1 MLNERAEALLAAVNA
16 LCERDAYRLLDE
28 EELLAQSRVS
38 ADRGELSAALSLLQ
52 EGRYIDVCYAED
64 GVYCLRVLPA
74 GRAYAAQSLTD
85 GLGAARR
92 ARRSALMCFMGGL
105 CGALLGALAAFGAM
119 LLAR

>member
-64 GVYCLRVLPA
+64 GVYCLRVSCEGSIPPVPAIPPVPLPMTFPARGAGLPA
-74 GRAYAAQSLTD
+74 PASPGS
-85 GLGAARR
+85 RR
-92 ARRSALMCFMGGL
+92 KKMPRQRTA
-105 CGALLGALAAFGAM
+105 
-119 LLAR
+119 